1 VATSPT
7 TLMQGLTL
15 FAGVMAVASLV
26 ITALFVHDK
35 RHRVPG
41 LLLSTGLVCLLVG
54 PLFSDAT
61 MQVAVTGVAVLLVV
75 VSGAL
80 SIRSLR
86 ARSN

>member
-1 VATSPT
+1 
-7 TLMQGLTL
+7 
-15 FAGVMAVASLV
+15 MAVASLM

-41 LLLSTGLVCLLVG
+41 LLLSTGLICLLVG
-54 PLFSDAT
+54 PLFSDGT
-61 MQVAVTGVAVLLVV
+61 MQIAVTSVAILLVV

-86 ARSN
+86 SGPN